1 MNQPMFKV
9 CWPMRMQ
16 SLVRKCRVTMET
28 FFEVK
33 VSSAQSAE
41 VPKSAIMQTLV
52 IMPEIPQECFL

>member
-1 MNQPMFKV
+1 
-9 CWPMRMQ
+9 MQ

-41 VPKSAIMQTLV
+41 VPKSATMQTLV
-52 IMPEIPQECFL
+52 IMPEIPQKCSL